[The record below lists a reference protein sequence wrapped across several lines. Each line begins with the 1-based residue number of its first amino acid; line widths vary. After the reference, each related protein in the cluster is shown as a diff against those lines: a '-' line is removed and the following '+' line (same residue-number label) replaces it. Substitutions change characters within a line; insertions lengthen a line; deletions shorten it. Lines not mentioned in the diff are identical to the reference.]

1 MLIHVNDTYL
11 VICLSIANQ
20 GVQTTAYMALD
31 VILDV
36 KIVIAIYLTE
46 PVLHADKDGKG
57 TRVKRVQIHDHLNQ
71 LIQLVNFDHLLSIYF
86 FQFIWRYIFSL
97 SNHFRPSVVVS

>member
-1 MLIHVNDTYL
+1 MLIHVNHTYL

-36 KIVIAIYLTE
+36 QSTVKIAIAKYLTE
-46 PVLHADKDGKG
+46 LVLHADKDGKE
-57 TRVKRVQIHDHLNQ
+57 TRVKQVQI
-71 LIQLVNFDHLLSIYF
+71 
-86 FQFIWRYIFSL
+86 
-97 SNHFRPSVVVS
+97 

>member
-1 MLIHVNDTYL
+1 MLIHVNHTYL

-36 KIVIAIYLTE
+36 QSTVKIAIAKYLTE
-46 PVLHADKDGKG
+46 LVLQADKGGKE
-57 TRVKRVQIHDHLNQ
+57 TRVKQVQI
-71 LIQLVNFDHLLSIYF
+71 
-86 FQFIWRYIFSL
+86 
-97 SNHFRPSVVVS
+97 